1 MTTHTDRSGKGPL
14 QQDCLWRDVFHH
26 VTSRWGILVLIAL
39 ADGPLRFYILRNE
52 VECVSEKILSQT
64 LKLLMR
70 DGLVLRSVETSVPPK
85 VSYELTAMGHG
96 LAARLSG
103 VSSWIGDTSPTS
115 SARAAAS
122 INHPPERVQCRP
134 DASR

>member
-39 ADGPLRFYILRNE
+39 AGGPLRFYILRNE
-52 VECVSEKILSQT
+52 VEGVSEKMLSQT

-103 VSSWIGDTSPTS
+103 VSSWIGDHIPDLERARSRFDQS
-115 SARAAAS
+115 ST
-122 INHPPERVQCRP
+122 
-134 DASR
+134 